1 MYLVRDSQW
10 HWLDGS
16 IVDSSVITWCP
27 DSTYETAI
35 GTYCAAYD
43 STLQCVNNYLCNTL
57 LPAPCVSGKNELII
71 FFYLF
76 FFLNFK
82 SNKWNK

>member
-1 MYLVRDSQW
+1 MISLNYIMSLFFLRNKMRLYLVRDSQW

-27 DSTYETAI
+27 DSTYETAN

-43 STLQCVNNYLCNTL
+43 SILQCINNYLCNTL
-57 LPAPCVSGKNELII
+57 LPAPCVSGKN
-71 FFYLF
+71 
-76 FFLNFK
+76 K
-82 SNKWNK
+82 